1 MEQDELKKIL
11 EALLFIT
18 DQPITVERLV
28 KVTEVAD
35 KDRIRAAV
43 AELQTSYMEGGRA
56 IQIVEVAGGYQMST
70 KPEFGRYVR
79 KLYNERMTSR
89 LSVAAME
96 TLAIIAYRQ
105 PITRAEVETIRGV
118 EVIAPLETI
127 LERGLVKVVG
137 RKETVGRPLLYGTT
151 EEFLRVFGLNSL
163 DDLPKLE
170 SLELKPA
177 EMPQPELPLGT
188 EGQPPAAPTDAPA
201 LEDGNAAPEAAP
213 VEGDA
218 PVSAAG
224 EEQQMENT
232 AEQAAGSE
240 ADTVVPASQG
250 TEVAAEN
257 EPGQEG
263 EEQPLESSEAVSPET
278 APEREAEVPAVEAE
292 TMPEPAEN
300 EPAAAAEA
308 TAPEEQAQGGFSGS
322 GEMPTETAAP
332 ESAVPATE
340 ETPVSDGQPVDE
352 NKDAQAAS

>member
-18 DQPITVERLV
+18 DQPITIERIA

-35 KDRIRAAV
+35 KAQVRAAV
-43 AELQTSYMEGGRA
+43 AELQTAYLEGGRS
-56 IQIVEVAGGYQMST
+56 IQIVEVAGGFQMST
-70 KPEFGRYVR
+70 KPEYGRYVR

-163 DDLPKLE
+163 EDLPKLE

-177 EMPQPELPLGT
+177 EMPQPELPLGAD
-188 EGQPPAAPTDAPA
+188 GQPPVAPVEEVAQAGVDAAAPA
-201 LEDGNAAPEAAP
+201 EAAPVVEGETAAP
-213 VEGDA
+213 VEGAAASDEAVPEMPADA
-218 PVSAAG
+218 VP
-224 EEQQMENT
+224 ETT
-232 AEQAAGSE
+232 AEQ
-240 ADTVVPASQG
+240 
-250 TEVAAEN
+250 
-257 EPGQEG
+257 
-263 EEQPLESSEAVSPET
+263 
-278 APEREAEVPAVEAE
+278 
-292 TMPEPAEN
+292 
-300 EPAAAAEA
+300 
-308 TAPEEQAQGGFSGS
+308 
-322 GEMPTETAAP
+322 
-332 ESAVPATE
+332 PATE
-340 ETPVSDGQPVDE
+340 ESAPAAEEPVAEQVLETPSAVEEDAAAPETQAGESVEEPFKEESAPEAPAVDGVEPAPAEEPAGDE
-352 NKDAQAAS
+352 NKDAPAAS

>member
-18 DQPITVERLV
+18 DQPITVERLA
-28 KVTEVAD
+28 KVTEIAE

-43 AELQTSYMEGGRA
+43 AELQTAYLEGGRA

-188 EGQPPAAPTDAPA
+188 EGQPPVQTGEAPVS
-201 LEDGNAAPEAAP
+201 ESGNAGTGTSVP
-213 VEGDA
+213 EGDA
-218 PVSAAG
+218 VSSPG
-224 EEQQMENT
+224 EGSADAET
-232 AEQAAGSE
+232 AVSSADAEGSE
-240 ADTVVPASQG
+240 PPAAAMEVPSEGDVRPESGEAS
-250 TEVAAEN
+250 
-257 EPGQEG
+257 P
-263 EEQPLESSEAVSPET
+263 ESPEATPAET
-278 APEREAEVPAVEAE
+278 APEMDAAAPAAEGESVSEPTDGSSAAEVSAPAQEEPAQPEPIVSAEVPAQENAV
-292 TMPEPAEN
+292 PEP
-300 EPAAAAEA
+300 PS
-308 TAPEEQAQGGFSGS
+308 TPQ
-322 GEMPTETAAP
+322 
-332 ESAVPATE
+332 E
-340 ETPVSDGQPVDE
+340 ETPAADGQAVDE

>member
-18 DQPITVERLV
+18 DQPITVERLA
-28 KVTEVAD
+28 KVTEIAE

-43 AELQTSYMEGGRA
+43 AELQTAYLEGGRA

-188 EGQPPAAPTDAPA
+188 DGQPPVQTEVPVSESGNAGAGTSAPEGDAVSSPGEEPRSADAETAVSGADAEVSAPPAAAIDVPAEGDVRPASGEALPESPEAAPAETSPDSDAAAHAAEGEYVSEPTDGSSAAEASVPA
-201 LEDGNAAPEAAP
+201 QEEPARTEPVVSAEAQAQENAAPEP
-213 VEGDA
+213 
-218 PVSAAG
+218 PSTPQ
-224 EEQQMENT
+224 EEN
-232 AEQAAGSE
+232 
-240 ADTVVPASQG
+240 
-250 TEVAAEN
+250 
-257 EPGQEG
+257 
-263 EEQPLESSEAVSPET
+263 
-278 APEREAEVPAVEAE
+278 
-292 TMPEPAEN
+292 
-300 EPAAAAEA
+300 PAA
-308 TAPEEQAQGGFSGS
+308 
-322 GEMPTETAAP
+322 
-332 ESAVPATE
+332 
-340 ETPVSDGQPVDE
+340 DGQAVDE